1 MTRMEEAIP
10 AKRASA
16 DAIATT
22 ACLPRL
28 PPVTRTL
35 SGAAA
40 TRGRKGGADA
50 GGDGT
55 RGCCWHCR
63 KSMLCSASAPL
74 LFLFLFIWAFTR
86 AAPAARVGYSRAP
99 GAVSVPDTRARGCCP
114 GPRIPVPRVNR
125 NLPLLVGPTRS
136 GVGPGGA
143 ARFVPP
149 RQRAA
154 KAHSTNQPTNR
165 QTGPEQE
172 TTTRARGVGWSD
184 DMWGRRGT
192 LDARRLVSCGG
203 RKEGRPT
210 QQQPAVLLQQGHAA
224 EL

>member
-136 GVGPGGA
+136 GVGPGG
-143 ARFVPP
+143 RRGSCLRGSE
-149 RQRAA
+149 RQRHTAP
-154 KAHSTNQPTNR
+154 TNQPANR
-165 QTGPEQE
+165 SGAGNDD
-172 TTTRARGVGWSD
+172 TRAWGWLVG
-184 DMWGRRGT
+184 
-192 LDARRLVSCGG
+192 
-203 RKEGRPT
+203 
-210 QQQPAVLLQQGHAA
+210 
-224 EL
+224 

>member
-1 MTRMEEAIP
+1 
-10 AKRASA
+10 
-16 DAIATT
+16 
-22 ACLPRL
+22 
-28 PPVTRTL
+28 
-35 SGAAA
+35 
-40 TRGRKGGADA
+40 
-50 GGDGT
+50 
-55 RGCCWHCR
+55 
-63 KSMLCSASAPL
+63 MLCSASAPL